1 MPTQIQYELMH
12 AGTRKQVL
20 DGTDVKV
27 GLSPSKKNG
36 FMCFNEASLK
46 MMKNDFYY
54 LKNPICS

>member
-1 MPTQIQYELMH
+1 MH